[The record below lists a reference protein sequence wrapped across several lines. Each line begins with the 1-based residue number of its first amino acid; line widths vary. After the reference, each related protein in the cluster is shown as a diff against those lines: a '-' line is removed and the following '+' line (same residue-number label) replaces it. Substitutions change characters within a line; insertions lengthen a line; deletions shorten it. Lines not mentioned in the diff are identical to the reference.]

1 MNFSV
6 LLQLAI
12 TFATTAIVSVGGLA
26 SMFPEIHRQAVSVHG
41 WMTDG
46 EFAAAFALAQ
56 MAPGPNVLLMS
67 LIGWRVAG
75 GAGMLVATLATLA
88 TVLPTSIIALAA
100 GRAEKVLSRAKWY
113 EILRRSLPPLV
124 VGLIMASAIVTGRAA
139 IDDWLGVVLA
149 AGVAVYI
156 LLMRSNP
163 LVPLFIAM
171 AIGVAVRRM
180 GF

>member
-1 MNFSV
+1 
-6 LLQLAI
+6 
-12 TFATTAIVSVGGLA
+12 
-26 SMFPEIHRQAVSVHG
+26 MFPEIHRQAVNVHG

-75 GAGMLVATLATLA
+75 FAGLMTATLATI
-88 TVLPTSIIALAA
+88 LPTSALALAA
-100 GRAEKVLSRAKWY
+100 GRAEKALSGAGWY
-113 EILRRSLPPLV
+113 GLLRKSLPPVV
-124 VGLIMASAIVTGRAA
+124 VGLILASAIVTGRAA
-139 IDDWLGVVLA
+139 IHDWLGVTLA

-156 LLMRSNP
+156 SVRKDNP
-163 LVPLFIAM
+163 LVPLFIAI
-171 AIGVAVRRM
+171 AIGITVRRM

>member
-1 MNFSV
+1 MNVSV
-6 LLQLAI
+6 LFALAS

-26 SMFPEIHRQAVSVHG
+26 SMFPEIHRQAVNVHG

-75 GAGMLVATLATLA
+75 GAGMLVATLAT
-88 TVLPTSIIALAA
+88 VLPTSAMALAA
-100 GRAEKVLSRAKWY
+100 GRAEQALSRASY
-113 EILRRSLPPLV
+113 YAILRQSLPPVV
-124 VGLIMASAIVTGRAA
+124 VGLILASALVTGRAA
-139 IDDWLGVVLA
+139 IDDWLGVALA
-149 AGVAVYI
+149 AGVGIYI
-156 LLMRSNP
+156 SVLRTNP
-163 LVPLFIAM
+163 LVPLCIAI
-171 AIGVAVRRM
+171 AIGVTVRRM